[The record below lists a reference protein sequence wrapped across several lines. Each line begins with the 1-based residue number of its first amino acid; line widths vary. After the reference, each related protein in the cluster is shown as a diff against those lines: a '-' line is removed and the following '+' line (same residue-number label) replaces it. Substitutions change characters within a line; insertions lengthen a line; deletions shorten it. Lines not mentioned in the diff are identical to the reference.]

1 MREVHAYGCGPF
13 RAYYHPR
20 FSRAISNNKQ
30 KNERF
35 TPFFCLYQICFMK
48 GSINSFRGIFVFCV
62 SLFLYQCERNMD
74 RRIIRIY
81 GHEER

>member
-35 TPFFCLYQICFMK
+35 TPFFLFVSNLFYEGFYQFISWNFLFFVYLCFY
-48 GSINSFRGIFVFCV
+48 INARGIWIGVV
-62 SLFLYQCERNMD
+62 
-74 RRIIRIY
+74 
-81 GHEER
+81 